1 MNRKVLIRLMVPEIE
16 EMYDI
21 YIPINRRIGSILN
34 LFYKSLNELSNG
46 LFVTNKKRN
55 IYNRFTGNMYNINDI
70 VRETDIR
77 NGTVLVL
84 I

>member
-1 MNRKVLIRLMVPEIE
+1 MVPEIE